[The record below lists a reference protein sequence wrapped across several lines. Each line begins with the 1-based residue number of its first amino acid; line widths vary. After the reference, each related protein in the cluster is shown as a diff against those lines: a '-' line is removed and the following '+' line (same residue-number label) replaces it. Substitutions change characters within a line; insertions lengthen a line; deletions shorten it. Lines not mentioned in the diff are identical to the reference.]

1 MLSDSSRAGFAHDF
15 NNLLAVIIGNIEL
28 ILRKPE
34 DRTRVGRVSRGALQ
48 AAERGQRLI
57 EQLLMFSRRQVMR
70 PVTLNLNRVLL
81 EFETLMRHAAG
92 PPAELQ
98 LKLNPALDISNID
111 RAQFEAAVL
120 NLVVNARD
128 ALPSGGRIIIETANV
143 DLDESYTELNPDV
156 VPGAYAMVAVSDNGV
171 GIGAPVLPHVF
182 EPFFTTKEVGKGSGL
197 GLSQVYGFAKESGGH
212 VSIYSEIGSGTTVK
226 LYVPKSIE
234 AYREA
239 DKRSVKPRETAGGDE
254 TVLVVEDDDVVLIT
268 ASETVTDLG
277 YQVLVAHDGREALQ
291 ILKGSRKIDLLF
303 SDIVM
308 PGGINGVQLAI
319 EARRLKPSLKVLLTS
334 GYTAAV
340 LTDKHGLPKEFPVL
354 GKPYRRDQLAAN
366 LREIINGQPAQNP
379 AQ

>member
-1 MLSDSSRAGFAHDF
+1 MRENADRSEIAEASLRHIKKIDVVGQLTGGIAHDF

-34 DRTRVGRVSRGALQ
+34 DRTRVARVSRGALQ

-92 PPAELQ
+92 APAELQ
-98 LKLNPALDISNID
+98 LKLDPALDISNID

-171 GIGAPVLPHVF
+171 GIGASALPHVF
-182 EPFFTTKEVGKGSGL
+182 EPFFTTKEVGRDRVSVFHRFTALPRNRAATSASTAKSAAAPRSSCMCPNPLKHTGMPISGPSSL
-197 GLSQVYGFAKESGGH
+197 EKRQVGMRRSLWLRTTTLCSERQQKRLRIL
-212 VSIYSEIGSGTTVK
+212 VTRYSWPIMDAR
-226 LYVPKSIE
+226 PF
-234 AYREA
+234 
-239 DKRSVKPRETAGGDE
+239 RS
-254 TVLVVEDDDVVLIT
+254 
-268 ASETVTDLG
+268 
-277 YQVLVAHDGREALQ
+277 
-291 ILKGSRKIDLLF
+291 
-303 SDIVM
+303 
-308 PGGINGVQLAI
+308 
-319 EARRLKPSLKVLLTS
+319 
-334 GYTAAV
+334 
-340 LTDKHGLPKEFPVL
+340 
-354 GKPYRRDQLAAN
+354 
-366 LREIINGQPAQNP
+366 
-379 AQ
+379 

>member
-1 MLSDSSRAGFAHDF
+1 
-15 NNLLAVIIGNIEL
+15 
-28 ILRKPE
+28 
-34 DRTRVGRVSRGALQ
+34 
-48 AAERGQRLI
+48 
-57 EQLLMFSRRQVMR
+57 
-70 PVTLNLNRVLL
+70 
-81 EFETLMRHAAG
+81 MRHAAG

-98 LKLNPALDISNID
+98 LKLDPALDISNID

-268 ASETVTDLG
+268 AAETVTDLG

-366 LREIINGQPAQNP
+366 LREIINGQPARNP
-379 AQ
+379 A

>member
-1 MLSDSSRAGFAHDF
+1 LFLLSWLAVRRSKTADRALADMREHADRREIAEASLRHIQKMDVVGQLTGGIAHDF
-15 NNLLAVIIGNIEL
+15 NNLLTVIVGNIEL

-34 DRTRVGRVSRGALQ
+34 HTARVARVSKGALQ

-57 EQLLMFSRRQVMR
+57 ERLLMFSRRQVMR

-98 LKLNPALDISNID
+98 LKLDPALDISNID

-143 DLDESYTELNPDV
+143 ELDESYTELNPDV

-197 GLSQVYGFAKESGGH
+197 GLSQVYGFAKESGSQ

-226 LYVPKSIE
+226 LYLPKSIE
-234 AYREA
+234 AYRDA
-239 DKRSVKPRETAGGDE
+239 IS
-254 TVLVVEDDDVVLIT
+254 
-268 ASETVTDLG
+268 
-277 YQVLVAHDGREALQ
+277 
-291 ILKGSRKIDLLF
+291 GS
-303 SDIVM
+303 S
-308 PGGINGVQLAI
+308 
-319 EARRLKPSLKVLLTS
+319 S
-334 GYTAAV
+334 
-340 LTDKHGLPKEFPVL
+340 L
-354 GKPYRRDQLAAN
+354 GKRQVGMRRSLW
-366 LREIINGQPAQNP
+366 LRTTTLCSERQQKRLRILVTRYSWPITDARPFRS
-379 AQ
+379 